1 MVTKLHYN
9 LPICYLIGILYSRV
23 KYHKF
28 QSYQNSLW
36 LRTIN
41 FLLIKM
47 FQCPTRSI
55 QIETINHRREDLI
68 FLVCFCFAFLLL
80 FYLFVQTNGLSVL
93 CFPIRLVYAFK
104 EMEREHKSGNY
115 KRFRFVFYV
124 GWCAQHFWV
133 YAFGIRITVKGS
145 DKICQK
151 IFFLINLR
159 VQPQRRNIMCSLC
172 RGFKQKWFVD
182 STHLPIWVEFN
193 VQRQMKEKSF
203 CQSWKKIVVVH

>member
-80 FYLFVQTNGLSVL
+80 FYLFVQTNGLSLL

-104 EMEREHKSGNY
+104 EIENTKAEIRKDFISYFMLVRKILGLRFWDSYYCER
-115 KRFRFVFYV
+115 
-124 GWCAQHFWV
+124 
-133 YAFGIRITVKGS
+133 
-145 DKICQK
+145 
-151 IFFLINLR
+151 
-159 VQPQRRNIMCSLC
+159 
-172 RGFKQKWFVD
+172 
-182 STHLPIWVEFN
+182 IW
-193 VQRQMKEKSF
+193 
-203 CQSWKKIVVVH
+203 